1 MIGILRQNRRK
12 DHRSSPGA
20 WANTSSNSLHYSR
33 IPIEQL
39 FGRHEIAE
47 QGDGGVIYCCRWLR

>member
-1 MIGILRQNRRK
+1 MELLE
-12 DHRSSPGA
+12 SP
-20 WANTSSNSLHYSR
+20 SLHYSR